1 MSDIKPLSERKR
13 TTPRAVW
20 VTAVVLLAVALGGA
34 WLVYQRLNPP
44 EAASAPNANGSAPSS
59 PPATSSGGQGSQ
71 GGGQSSGQ
79 AASKSGGSGRPGGP
93 GGEGRAQPVSAGEVK
108 RMDVRQWVKALGT
121 LTALNTAIV
130 RAKVDG
136 ELVAVLFKEGQ
147 MVQAGEVLARIDP
160 RSLDAQVLQAQG
172 QLAKDSAQLANA
184 QLDLK
189 RYEDLLAKGAIARQQ
204 VETQSALV
212 RQLQGTVESDQAQL
226 KLAQLQRSFSDVR
239 APISGRLGL
248 KQADLGS
255 LVRSSDP
262 NGLVS
267 ITQTHPM
274 AAVFAIPEIHVAD
287 LQRQL
292 RARQPIR
299 VEAWS
304 RDDNSLL
311 AAGVVDST
319 DNAIDT
325 STGTLRIKAS
335 LPNPKGELF
344 PNQFANIRLLI
355 NDLKDTLA
363 VPTAAVQRGAI
374 GTFVYVVGEGGK
386 VKTEKVTLLAVE
398 GDWQAVK
405 GNLQPGDRVVTD
417 GADRLRN
424 GSVVNVVGR
433 NKP

>member
-1 MSDIKPLSERKR
+1 
-13 TTPRAVW
+13 
-20 VTAVVLLAVALGGA
+20 
-34 WLVYQRLNPP
+34 
-44 EAASAPNANGSAPSS
+44 
-59 PPATSSGGQGSQ
+59 
-71 GGGQSSGQ
+71 
-79 AASKSGGSGRPGGP
+79 
-93 GGEGRAQPVSAGEVK
+93 
-108 RMDVRQWVKALGT
+108 MDVRQWVKALGT

-212 RQLQGTVESDQAQL
+212 RQLQGTVDSDQAQL

-255 LVRSSDP
+255 LVRGSDP

-386 VKTEKVTLLAVE
+386 VKTEKVALLAVE

>member
-1 MSDIKPLSERKR
+1 M
-13 TTPRAVW
+13 
-20 VTAVVLLAVALGGA
+20 
-34 WLVYQRLNPP
+34 
-44 EAASAPNANGSAPSS
+44 
-59 PPATSSGGQGSQ
+59 
-71 GGGQSSGQ
+71 
-79 AASKSGGSGRPGGP
+79 
-93 GGEGRAQPVSAGEVK
+93 SAGEVK

-136 ELVAVLFKEGQ
+136 ELVALLFKEGQ
-147 MVQAGEVLARIDP
+147 MVQAGDLLARIDS
-160 RSLDAQVLQAQG
+160 RSLDAQVVQAQG
-172 QLAKDSAQLANA
+172 QLAKDAAQLANA

-204 VETQSALV
+204 VETQAALV

-226 KLAQLQRSFSDVR
+226 KLAQLQRSFSEVR

-248 KQADLGS
+248 KQVDLGS

-262 NGLVS
+262 SGLVS

-287 LQRQL
+287 VQRQL
-292 RARQPIR
+292 RARQPVR

-304 RDDNSLL
+304 RDDTTLL

-325 STGTLRIKAS
+325 ATGTLRIKAS

-344 PNQFANIRLLI
+344 PNQFANIRLLL

-363 VPTAAVQRGAI
+363 VPTAAIQRGAV

-386 VKTEKVTLLAVE
+386 VRIEKVALLAVE
-398 GDWQAVK
+398 GDWQAVTGQLK
-405 GNLQPGDRVVTD
+405 PGEQVVTD
-417 GADRLRN
+417 GGDRLRN
-424 GSVVNVVGR
+424 GSVVSVVGR
-433 NKP
+433 KKP

>member
-1 MSDIKPLSERKR
+1 
-13 TTPRAVW
+13 
-20 VTAVVLLAVALGGA
+20 
-34 WLVYQRLNPP
+34 
-44 EAASAPNANGSAPSS
+44 
-59 PPATSSGGQGSQ
+59 
-71 GGGQSSGQ
+71 
-79 AASKSGGSGRPGGP
+79 
-93 GGEGRAQPVSAGEVK
+93 VSAGEVK

-121 LTALNTAIV
+121 LTAMNTAIV

-136 ELVAVLFKEGQ
+136 ELVALLFKEGQ
-147 MVQAGEVLARIDP
+147 MVQAGEVLARIDS
-160 RSLDAQVLQAQG
+160 RSLDAQVVQAQG

-204 VETQSALV
+204 VETQAALV

-248 KQADLGS
+248 KQVDLGS

-274 AAVFAIPEIHVAD
+274 AAVFAVPEIHVAD
-287 LQRQL
+287 VQRQL
-292 RARQPIR
+292 RAKQAVR

-304 RDDNSLL
+304 RDDATRL
-311 AAGVVDST
+311 ATGVVDST

-325 STGTLRIKAS
+325 ATGTLRIKAS

-344 PNQFANIRLLI
+344 PNQFANIRLLL

-363 VPTAAVQRGAI
+363 VPTAAIQRGAT

-386 VKTEKVTLLAVE
+386 VRIEKVGLLAAE
-398 GDWQAVK
+398 GDWQAVT
-405 GNLQPGDRVVTD
+405 GSLNPGDQVVTD

-424 GSVVNVVGR
+424 GSVVSVVGR
-433 NKP
+433 KKP

>member
-1 MSDIKPLSERKR
+1 MSDMNPLSERKR

-20 VTAVVLLAVALGGA
+20 VTAVVLLGVAMGGG
-34 WLVYQRLNPP
+34 WLVYQRLHPA
-44 EAASAPNANGSAPSS
+44 EA
-59 PPATSSGGQGSQ
+59 SSGPAATAPPTGGQ
-71 GGGQSSGQ
+71 GGGQGAQGGQ
-79 AASKSGGSGRPGGP
+79 GGGPAAAKPGGSGRPGGS
-93 GGEGRAQPVSAGEVK
+93 GGGPAGEARAQPVSAGEVK

-121 LTALNTAIV
+121 LTALNTAMV
-130 RAKVDG
+130 RPKVDG

-147 MVQAGEVLARIDP
+147 LVQAGEVLARIDP

-172 QLAKDSAQLANA
+172 QLAKDSALLANA

-212 RQLQGTVESDQAQL
+212 RQLQGTVESGQAQL

-274 AAVFAIPEIHVAD
+274 AAVFAIPEVHVAD

-292 RARQPIR
+292 RARQPVR

-304 RDDNSLL
+304 RDDATLL
-311 AAGVVDST
+311 ATGVVDST

-344 PNQFANIRLLI
+344 PNQFASIRLLI
-355 NDLKDTLA
+355 NDLKDSLA
-363 VPTAAVQRGAI
+363 VPTNAIQRGAI

-405 GNLQPGDRVVTD
+405 ANLQPGDRVVTD